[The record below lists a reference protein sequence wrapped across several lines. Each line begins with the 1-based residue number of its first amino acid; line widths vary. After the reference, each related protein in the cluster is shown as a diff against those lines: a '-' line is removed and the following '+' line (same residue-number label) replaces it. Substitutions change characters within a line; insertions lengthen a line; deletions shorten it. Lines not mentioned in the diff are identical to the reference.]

1 MACLYRHG
9 QSEQMQLLSLKGEA
23 HRDTQYLQWG
33 AHKMGAHDL
42 VCLKWK
48 RTDQYVSGYIQ
59 TRFFAVFK
67 TNSIQ
72 RPKGSQWV
80 GIVYQCKR
88 LTQPIQTDRWTD
100 RWSEW

>member
-1 MACLYRHG
+1 MACLCRRG
-9 QSEQMQLLSLKGEA
+9 QSEQMQLLSLKCEA

-59 TRFFAVFK
+59 TRFFRSFK
-67 TNSIQ
+67 DELHTKTEGFPMGGGCLSM
-72 RPKGSQWV
+72 
-80 GIVYQCKR
+80 
-88 LTQPIQTDRWTD
+88 QTFNPANPDGQMD
-100 RWSEW
+100 GQMV